1 MCALLVDWIVC
12 ASDKDDCVEK
22 IQRVEDGKTELI
34 GRVAD
39 LQRELAEKQCELNA
53 EKEANS
59 RAPSQT
65 IKNHVERLKNQLALK
80 EKQQQVCLIGFCHC
94 CPKCHKAGRPV

>member
-1 MCALLVDWIVC
+1 MN
-12 ASDKDDCVEK
+12 
-22 IQRVEDGKTELI
+22 
-34 GRVAD
+34 RVAD
-39 LQRELAEKQCELNA
+39 LQKELTEKQQELCE

-80 EKQQQVCLIGFCHC
+80 EKQQQV
-94 CPKCHKAGRPV
+94 